1 MIKKHDVVQVVPS
14 HQWGGA
20 FVYVEE
26 VKEWGIQGFVII
38 PLQGRAYIRLNK
50 GDYEKIGEAIFRPYD
65 ID

>member
-1 MIKKHDVVQVVPS
+1 MIKKHDIVQVVPG
-14 HQWGGA
+14 HQWGGC
-20 FVYVEE
+20 FIYVEE
-26 VKEWGIQGFVII
+26 VKEWGILGFVNV